1 MGTILGPTP
10 PSEESREPILRAPR
24 VVIVFIAI
32 WTAIH
37 IGSQFLTEEQ
47 YTWLLE
53 NFAFIPR
60 RVVEFAWGHAGFVG
74 GLEALGTFVS
84 YALLHGDFT
93 HLLFNSVW
101 FLIFATPVARR
112 VGTARFLTLS
122 FLCTLSAVLTH
133 LACHWNSPEPVIG
146 ASGAVSGLMG
156 AAFRFIF
163 VDPYATVAR
172 PPGRLPL
179 FSRPVLMVS
188 AVWITLNVV
197 LGVSGFTPGGFG
209 AAIAWE
215 AHIGGFLAG
224 VLLFPLFDRQRRWI
238 S

>member
-1 MGTILGPTP
+1 MGKFLGPTP
-10 PSEESREPILRAPR
+10 PSEESREPILRAPP

-32 WTAIH
+32 WTTIH
-37 IGSQFLTEEQ
+37 VGSQFLSEAQ
-47 YTWLLE
+47 YASLIR
-53 NFAFIPR
+53 NFAFVPR
-60 RVVEFAWGHAGFVG
+60 SVAEFDWANAG
-74 GLEALGTFVS
+74 LLDCLTALVPFVS
-84 YALLHGDFT
+84 YAFLHGDFM

-101 FLIFATPVARR
+101 FLIFATAVARR
-112 VGTARFLTLS
+112 VGTARFLALS
-122 FLCTLSAVLTH
+122 LITAIAAVLTH
-133 LACHWNSPEPVIG
+133 LGAHWNSPDPVVG

-163 VDPYATVAR
+163 LDPHATVAR

-179 FSRPVLMVS
+179 LSRPVLMGS
-188 AVWITLNVV
+188 AVWIALNVV
-197 LGVSGFTPGGFG
+197 LGVTGFTPEGFG

-224 VLLFPLFDRQRRWI
+224 LLLFPFFDRQRRWI